1 MMNEKVLYVDDDPN
15 ILRAYERSMR
25 KLFRMDTAMGSAE
38 GLKMV
43 YAKDP
48 YAVVL
53 SDMNMP
59 GMNGIQFLAKVKA
72 HARDTVCIMLT
83 GNADLQT
90 AMQAVNEGNIFRFL
104 TKPCPRETLV
114 KTLEAGVHQYR
125 LVTAERD
132 LLQKTLTGSVKVLTE
147 ILSLVNPTA
156 FSRASRIRGYVK
168 HMVAYL
174 QLGASWQFEVAAM
187 LSQIGCVTLPPDVL
201 EKVYNQQKLSAD
213 EQKMYAAHPA
223 VGGKLLDN
231 IPRLESVAR
240 MIERQEHPVAEETD
254 PQDTAS
260 LGAQVLKVAID
271 FDGRIQQGTPPRIA
285 LSQMRQGDDLY
296 ATRLLD
302 ALNKLPTGRID
313 QDSDGNVVEMTAWD
327 LQVGVFAYEDIR
339 AGNGLLLVPKWQKI
353 TSPILIRLR
362 NFAGGIGLREPF
374 RIWQPNRKAA
384 PVAT

>member
-1 MMNEKVLYVDDDPN
+1 MNEKLLYVDDDPN

-25 KLFRMDTAMGSAE
+25 KFFQMDTAQGGDE
-38 GLKMV
+38 GLEAIR
-43 YAKDP
+43 AKGP

-53 SDMNMP
+53 SDMSMP
-59 GMNGIQFLAKVKA
+59 GMNGIQFLAKVQE

-114 KTLEAGVHQYR
+114 KALEAGVRQYR

-132 LLQKTLTGSVKVLTE
+132 LLQKTLTGSIKVLTE

-168 HMVAYL
+168 HMVACL
-174 QLGASWQFEVAAM
+174 QLGSSWQFEVAAM

-201 EKVYNQQKLSAD
+201 EKVYTQQKLSAD
-213 EQKMYAAHPA
+213 ERKMYAAHPA

-231 IPRLESVAR
+231 IPRLEPIAR
-240 MIERQEHPVAEETD
+240 MIERQEHSADEEAD

-260 LGAQVLKVAID
+260 LGAQILKVALD
-271 FDGRIQQGTPPRIA
+271 FDGQIQHGTPPRAA
-285 LSQMRQGDDLY
+285 LSQMRHRSDPY
-296 ATRLLD
+296 PPRLLD
-302 ALNKLPTGRID
+302 ALNDLPTGRID
-313 QDSDGNVVEMTAWD
+313 QDSDGSVVEMTVWK
-327 LQVGVFAYEDIR
+327 LQIGGFAYEDIR
-339 AGNGLLLVPKWQKI
+339 ARNGLLLVPKWQEI

-362 NFAGGIGLREPF
+362 NFAGGIGLQEPF
-374 RIWQPNRKAA
+374 CIWQPTRKAT
-384 PVAT
+384 PATA

>member
-1 MMNEKVLYVDDDPN
+1 MNEKLLYVDDDPN

-25 KLFRMDTAMGSAE
+25 KHFRMDAAQGGDE
-38 GLKMV
+38 GLEAIRTKG
-43 YAKDP
+43 P

-59 GMNGIQFLAKVKA
+59 GMNGIQFLAKVQE

-114 KTLEAGVHQYR
+114 KALEAGVRQYR

-132 LLQKTLTGSVKVLTE
+132 LLQKTLTGSIKVLTE

-168 HMVAYL
+168 HMVARL
-174 QLGASWQFEVAAM
+174 QLGSSWQFEVAAM

-201 EKVYNQQKLSAD
+201 EKVYTQQKLSAD
-213 EQKMYAAHPA
+213 ERKMYAAHPA

-231 IPRLESVAR
+231 IPRLEPIAR
-240 MIERQEHPVAEETD
+240 MIERQEQPAGEDAD

-260 LGAQVLKVAID
+260 LGAQILKVSLD
-271 FDGRIQQGTPPRIA
+271 FDGRIQQGTPPKAA
-285 LSQMRQGDDLY
+285 LSQMRHQDDPY
-296 ATRLLD
+296 PPRLLN
-302 ALNKLPTGRID
+302 ALSDLPTGRID
-313 QDSDGNVVEMTAWD
+313 QDSDGSIVEMTVWD
-327 LQVGVFAYEDIR
+327 LQIGVFAYEDIR
-339 AGNGLLLVPKWQKI
+339 AGNGLLLVPKWQEI

-362 NFAGGIGLREPF
+362 NFASGIGLQEPF
-374 RIWQPNRKAA
+374 RIWQPTRKAT
-384 PVAT
+384 PATA